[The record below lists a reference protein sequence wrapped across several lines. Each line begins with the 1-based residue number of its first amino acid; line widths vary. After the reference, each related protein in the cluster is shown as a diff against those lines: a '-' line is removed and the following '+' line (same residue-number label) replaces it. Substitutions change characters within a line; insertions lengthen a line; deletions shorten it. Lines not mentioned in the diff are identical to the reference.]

1 MVGENYFKVKAKLRN
16 QFYLCDKLAR
26 CLMPFLVYDLIASQI
41 SKLYELKVKKTETI
55 ITIGLFYNVSSTI
68 VSGVEQTKSDAI
80 VRPSESEIIDILKK
94 SEGKLK

>member
-1 MVGENYFKVKAKLRN
+1 
-16 QFYLCDKLAR
+16 
-26 CLMPFLVYDLIASQI
+26 MPFLVYDLIASQI

-80 VRPSESEIIDILKK
+80 VRLSESEIIDILKK